1 MPLCYNGFMQ
11 TNLEQK
17 GGERVMGVFKK
28 RIPDPNGPI
37 SGKDGKRY
45 RLDEC
50 WWIDYYVNGRRRFER
65 VSPSKRMAQD
75 RLGKVKAE
83 LREGRFFDKKRQ
95 PPRIR
100 FDEFAKLYLENHCNI
115 TRRHYERT
123 RICINRLL
131 EHFAEKYLN
140 EITPWLVEK
149 YRMERLKRVKPGTM
163 YQEIACLKSMFNRAK
178 EWGKLLENPIRSVK
192 NPRVK
197 NERLR
202 YLTKDEIDRLLNAC
216 RSLDPRA
223 EHLYP
228 IVLMALHTGMRRG
241 EILNLKWSGVDL
253 ENKQIV
259 LTDTKNKETRVIPLT
274 NTLAETLRE
283 IRREGDTYVFQ
294 NADGKPFR
302 DVKRSFH
309 TALKRAGISD
319 FRFHDLRH
327 TAASHMVMAGVD
339 IFTVQEILGHKSI
352 EMTRRYSH
360 LSPRHKRVAVEA
372 LENTLGNNIGNE
384 MDTKTDTKGVFPKF
398 DTLEKSHNPLKIKE
412 MCP

>member
-1 MPLCYNGFMQ
+1 MQ
-11 TNLEQK
+11 TNLVHK
-17 GGERVMGVFKK
+17 GGERVMGVFRK

-37 SGKDGKRY
+37 ISKNGKRY

-50 WWIDYYVNGRRRFER
+50 WWIDYYVNGKRRFER
-65 VSPSKRMAQD
+65 ISPSKRMAQD

-83 LREGRFFDKKRQ
+83 LREGKFFDKKKL

-100 FDEFAKLYLENHCNI
+100 FDEFAKVYLENHCNVSK
-115 TRRHYERT
+115 RHHERIA
-123 RICINRLL
+123 ICIKHLS
-131 EHFAEKYLN
+131 AEFSGKYLS
-140 EITPWLVEK
+140 EFTPWLVDK
-149 YRMERLKRVKPGTM
+149 YKMERLKKVKPGTV
-163 YQEIACLKSMFNRAK
+163 YQEIACLKSMFNRAV
-178 EWGKLLENPIRSVK
+178 EWGKLLENPIIGVK
-192 NPRVK
+192 NLRIK

-228 IVLMALHTGMRRG
+228 IVLIALHTGMRKG
-241 EILNLKWSGVDL
+241 EILHLKWSNVDL
-253 ENKQIV
+253 EQRQII

-274 NTLAETLRE
+274 RTLAEMLKGMKRDA
-283 IRREGDTYVFQ
+283 DTYVFP
-294 NADGKPFR
+294 NENGKPFR

-309 TALKRAGISD
+309 TALRRAGITD

-339 IFTVQEILGHKSI
+339 IFAVQEILGHKSI

-360 LSPRHKRVAVEA
+360 LSPRHKRVAVDA
-372 LENTLGNNIGNE
+372 LENALGNK
-384 MDTKTDTKGVFPKF
+384 MDTKMDTKGVF
-398 DTLEKSHNPLKIKE
+398 LKIE
-412 MCP
+412 TL